1 MPQRDVIRENHL
13 RAAIDAGRV
22 AKGFHMN
29 FSAPTLIEQLGNLP
43 FEFVYLDAEHGSFEL
58 DDIVQSCRAAELC
71 DLSVACR
78 VPRIDP
84 NLISQYLNAGVQTII
99 VPHVSTRADAEAAV
113 DACFMEPL
121 GHRPNGGSRSNR
133 FWHSVDD
140 LEAAMRKVNANTVLA
155 VQLESAESIANL
167 PEILAVRGIDFFI
180 IGKADLSQ
188 SLGFSRLKKGFHERV
203 KEIVATTEAQIRAGG
218 GRMKD
223 DVMKVE
229 RVRNFVM
236 QGARQ
241 FLEEK

>member
-1 MPQRDVIRENHL
+1 M
-13 RAAIDAGRV
+13 DAGRV

-29 FSAPTLIEQLGNLP
+29 YSAPSMIEQLGNLP

-71 DLSVACR
+71 DLSVVCR
-78 VPRIDP
+78 VPRTDP

-99 VPHVSTRADAEAAV
+99 MPHVSTRAEAEAAV
-113 DACFMEPL
+113 DACFMEPV

-140 LEAAMRKVNANTVLA
+140 LDTAMTEVNANTVLA
-155 VQLESAESIANL
+155 VQLESAESIDNL
-167 PEILAVRGIDFFI
+167 HEILAVKGIGFFI
-180 IGKADLSQ
+180 IGKNDLSQ
-188 SLGFSRLKKGFHERV
+188 SLGFPRLKKGFHDRV
-203 KEIVATTEAQIRAGG
+203 NEIVEATEAKIRAAG

-229 RVRNFVM
+229 RVKNFAI

-241 FLEEK
+241 FLEK